1 MQIQLR
7 PVLSVEQ
14 FEQAIESARLSE
26 SDQELIEYI
35 RYTGVF
41 SQPSIIRDL
50 RIQSKPPVLSILC
63 EICRKIGE
71 QVPEHFKAIRLWSQS
86 ISEHDV
92 HWDGDLIC
100 STAFSID
107 GERLTPEYEGT
118 TPQDYPGN
126 NDQYSIAGY
135 HYDRRTL

>member
-14 FEQAIESARLSE
+14 FEQAIECARLSE

-35 RYTGVF
+35 RYIGVF

-50 RIQSKPPVLSILC
+50 RIKSKPPVLSTLC
-63 EICRKIGE
+63 EICRKIGA
-71 QVPEHFKAIRLWSQS
+71 QVPEHFAAIRLWSKAVS
-86 ISEHDV
+86 AHDV

-100 STAFSID
+100 STAQNID
-107 GERLTPEYEGT
+107 GIPLTPEAGT
-118 TPQDYPGN
+118 TPYE
-126 NDQYSIAGY
+126 
-135 HYDRRTL
+135 TLVVHKELFTGLG

>member
-1 MQIQLR
+1 MQVQLR
-7 PVLSVEQ
+7 PILSAEH
-14 FEQAIESARLSE
+14 FEKAIESSKLSE

-50 RIQSKPPVLSILC
+50 RIPSKPPVFSILC
-63 EICRKIGE
+63 EICRKIGA
-71 QVPEHFKAIRLWSQS
+71 QVPEHFNAIRRWSQL

-100 STAFSID
+100 STAQNID
-107 GERLTPEYEGT
+107 GIPLTPEAGT
-118 TPQDYPGN
+118 TPYE
-126 NDQYSIAGY
+126 
-135 HYDRRTL
+135 TLVVHKELFTGLG

>member
-14 FEQAIESARLSE
+14 FEQAVESARLSE

-35 RYTGVF
+35 RYIGVF
-41 SQPSIIRDL
+41 SQPSIVKDL
-50 RIQSKPPVLSILC
+50 RIKSKPPVLSILC
-63 EICRKIGE
+63 EICRKIGG
-71 QVPEHFKAIRLWSQS
+71 QVPEHFKSIRQWSRT

-100 STAFSID
+100 STAQNID
-107 GERLTPEYEGT
+107 GIPLSPEAGT
-118 TPQDYPGN
+118 TPYE
-126 NDQYSIAGY
+126 
-135 HYDRRTL
+135 TLVVHKELFTGLG